1 MSVAAVMSAEWATT
15 SCATPEGDSA
25 RTVWASD
32 NGEATRMEAL
42 EGSDGEKTTAPCAA
56 RRADRIS
63 RALA

>member
-25 RTVWASD
+25 RTVWA
-32 NGEATRMEAL
+32 MEAL